1 VSTLVAGPLLRVGPW
16 TVVAVERV
24 WLHAHADDGRVW
36 AAGGREPVAIVVRD
50 GSGTR
55 AVDVEGGEMALGALL
70 AEVDGLAA
78 ALGDASEGGE
88 A

>member
-1 VSTLVAGPLLRVGPW
+1 MTRLVAGPPLRVGGR
-16 TVVAVERV
+16 TLVAVARV
-24 WLHAHADDGRVW
+24 WLHAHAAGGRAW
-36 AAGGREPVAIVVRD
+36 AAGGREPVAVVVRD

-55 AVDVEGGEMALGALL
+55 ALGVGGGEIPLEALL

-78 ALGDASEGGE
+78 ALGNETRGGK